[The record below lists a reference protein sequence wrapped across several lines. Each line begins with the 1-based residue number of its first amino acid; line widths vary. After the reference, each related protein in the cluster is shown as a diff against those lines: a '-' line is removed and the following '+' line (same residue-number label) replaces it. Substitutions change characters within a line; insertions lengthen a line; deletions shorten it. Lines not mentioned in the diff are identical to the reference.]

1 MRFGYLQLA
10 LRAIIR
16 RPWRSLALII
26 AIASLAA
33 VLVVLSALY
42 ASVYSSVR
50 AGATRLGA
58 DAMVVSAGWG
68 GTPSGILMSA
78 RPSAVYLT
86 HEQQRAISS
95 MGSITAAS
103 PQLFIISAPLAC
115 CSLSNTVLVGF
126 DPQTDFTVSPWLRDN
141 ISRPLEADEV
151 VVGSNILAE
160 VGGRIRFFDSVFR
173 IAGKIEP
180 TGMPLMDGSVFIP
193 MNSALRM
200 LEQSPDVKFD
210 IPAGASSA
218 LMLRFKQGISHDEA
232 AVKIEYEVPGVTVVL
247 AERALQRARESMST
261 PINSMALAAIIQWV
275 VSIVLIAVV
284 FGMSF
289 NERRAEAGMMRAMG
303 GRRLDIAR
311 AYLVEALI
319 IAIIGAIV
327 GVITGAMAYA
337 PISARL
343 IGTMGMIPIS
353 APSMLLLCIT
363 SALVSIASGTGASML
378 PAISASKV
386 DPAESVRPR

>member
-1 MRFGYLQLA
+1 MRFGYLHLA
-10 LRAIIR
+10 LRAITR
-16 RPWRSLALII
+16 RPWRSLALAL
-26 AIASLAA
+26 AIASLAS

-58 DAMVVSAGWG
+58 DAMAVSAGWG

-86 HEQQRAISS
+86 MEQQLAISS
-95 MGSITAAS
+95 MQSIAASS

-126 DPQTDFTVSPWLRDN
+126 DPETDFTVSPWLRDN
-141 ISRPLEADEV
+141 ISRPLEPDEI

-160 VGGRIRFFDSVFR
+160 VGGRIRFFGSVFR

-193 MNSALRM
+193 MQSALRM
-200 LEQSPDVKFD
+200 IDESPDVKFD
-210 IPAGASSA
+210 IPRGSASA
-218 LMLRFKQGISHDEA
+218 LMLRFKDGLAHDEA

-247 AERALQRARESMST
+247 AERALQRARESMT
-261 PINSMALAAIIQWV
+261 APINSMALAASIQWV

-289 NERRAEAGMMRAMG
+289 NERRSEAGMMRAMG
-303 GRRLDIAR
+303 GRRSDIAR

-319 IAIIGAIV
+319 IATIGSLA
-327 GVITGAMAYA
+327 GITAGALAYA
-337 PISARL
+337 PISSRL
-343 IGTMGMIPIS
+343 IGTMGLIPIPAS
-353 APSMLLLCIT
+353 RMMMLCIT
-363 SALVSIASGTGASML
+363 SALVSIASGVGASIL
-378 PAISASKV
+378 PAISASSV
-386 DPAESVRPR
+386 DPADSVRPK